1 MRSTFIRSL
10 KSLDDWNP
18 ETKKNT
24 EKWTDLKET
33 SMKTLQIT
41 ETKCVKELKQKFGRK
56 FLLYRLNMVS
66 KAIFYNYSLVLVF
79 ENQGGCI

>member
-1 MRSTFIRSL
+1 
-10 KSLDDWNP
+10 
-18 ETKKNT
+18 
-24 EKWTDLKET
+24 
-33 SMKTLQIT
+33 MKTLQIT